1 MAVEL
6 LPENLRFHRF
16 IHATLEKT
24 SSEEDPGFC
33 HKLNGYPA
41 STIN

>member
-6 LPENLRFHRF
+6 LPEKFTVPQ

-33 HKLNGYPA
+33 HKLNGHPA